1 MPSRSGLSRRGFL
14 TSVAAGTALAA
25 LPLRSASAAESVK
38 ILIIGSGYAGSVAA
52 LRLAQAGLDS
62 LVLERGRRW
71 PITDQGGTFATPAA
85 PDGRASW
92 LNSWSPFVPQPLD
105 VYPGVLE
112 AFQANGVIA
121 LAGAGV
127 GGGSLVNNAVML
139 QPSQNVFKRA
149 FGAHV
154 DFDEMSDQWYTKAR
168 ALIGMAPMP
177 DDVYNSTHYTAARS
191 FVAETTAA
199 GLAPFR
205 ADMAVDW
212 QTVREEQAGTREA
225 SLIIARSIWGA
236 NSGAKR
242 SVDRTILAA
251 AEATGRVSVETLT
264 RVVDVVPTN
273 GHQRYLVRC
282 ERIDDTGAVVAR
294 PEYSAEHVFFA
305 AGSLGTSRLLV
316 AARDRGSLPAL
327 HATVGKGWGTN
338 SDRQTVRV
346 GMPWNN
352 PTQGGPSGIV
362 AQDLA
367 NPYEPVTLINFPW
380 PRPPADG
387 TGALGALAMTTC
399 SPDGHFTYDAA
410 TDNVSLT
417 WPSTSP
423 SALRATQAVTTTM
436 DRINAANPGTSTLR
450 LNADTTSHTL
460 GGVVLGQACKADGRL
475 YGYNNLYV
483 IDSSLIPGSMATVPP
498 ALTVTALADRCVDL
512 ALRRILRNVP

>member
-1 MPSRSGLSRRGFL
+1 MSGRSGLSRRRFL
-14 TSVAAGTALAA
+14 TGVAAGAALGV
-25 LPLRSASAAESVK
+25 LPLRSAGAAESVK

-62 LVLERGRRW
+62 VVLERGKRW
-71 PITDQGGTFATPAA
+71 PITAQGGTFATPAA

-92 LNSWSPFVPQPLD
+92 LNSWSPFVSQQLD

-139 QPSQNVFKRA
+139 KPSQAAFNRA
-149 FGAHV
+149 FGTKI
-154 DFDEMSDQWYTKAR
+154 DFDEMSEQWYAR
-168 ALIGMAPMP
+168 ARSLIGPTPMP
-177 DDVYNSTHYTAARS
+177 DDVYASTHYTAARS
-191 FVAETTAA
+191 FTAETTAA

-264 RVVDVVPTN
+264 RVVDVVPSA
-273 GHQRYLVRC
+273 GRYLVRC

-327 HATVGKGWGTN
+327 RASVGRGWGTN

-362 AQDLA
+362 AQDNN
-367 NPYEPVTLINFPW
+367 NPYEPVTMINFPW

-399 SPDGHFTYDAA
+399 SADGYFTYDAA
-410 TDNVSLT
+410 TDDVSLT

-423 SALRATQAVTTTM
+423 SALRATQAVTATV

-460 GGVVLGQACKADGRL
+460 GGVVLGQACTTDGRL

-483 IDSSLIPGSMATVPP
+483 IDSSLIPGTMATVPP
-498 ALTVTALADRCVDL
+498 ALTVTALADRCVDQ
-512 ALRRILRNVP
+512 ALHRILG

>member
-1 MPSRSGLSRRGFL
+1 MSGRNGLSRRRFL
-14 TSVAAGTALAA
+14 TGVAAGTALGV
-25 LPLRSASAAESVK
+25 LPLRSAAAAESVK

-62 LVLERGRRW
+62 VVLERGRRW
-71 PITDQGGTFATPAA
+71 PITAQGGTFATPAA

-92 LNSWSPFVPQPLD
+92 LNSWSPFVSQQLD

-112 AFQANGVIA
+112 AVQADGVIA

-139 QPSQNVFKRA
+139 KPSKAAFNRA
-149 FGAHV
+149 FGTHI
-154 DFDEMSDQWYTKAR
+154 DFDEMSEQWYAR
-168 ALIGMAPMP
+168 ARSLIGPAPMP
-177 DDVYNSTHYTAARS
+177 DDVYKSTHYTAARS
-191 FVAETTAA
+191 FTAETTAA

-251 AEATGRVSVETLT
+251 AEATGRVSVRTLT
-264 RVVDVVPTN
+264 RVVDVVPSA
-273 GHQRYLVRC
+273 GRYLVRC

-294 PEYSAEHVFFA
+294 PEYNAEHVFFA

-316 AARDRGSLPAL
+316 RARDRGSLPAL
-327 HATVGKGWGTN
+327 RASVGRGWGTN

-362 AQDLA
+362 AQDLD
-367 NPYEPVTLINFPW
+367 NPYEPVTMINFPW

-399 SPDGHFTYDAA
+399 SADGYFSYDAS
-410 TDNVSLT
+410 TDAVSLT
-417 WPSTSP
+417 WPSSG
-423 SALRATQAVTTTM
+423 AAAVRATQAVTATV

-450 LNADTTSHTL
+450 LNADTTSHSL
-460 GGVVLGQACKADGRL
+460 GGVVLGQACRPDGRL

-483 IDSSLIPGSMATVPP
+483 IDSSLIPGTMATVPP
-498 ALTVTALADRCVDL
+498 ALTVTALADRCVHQ
-512 ALRRILRNVP
+512 ALQRILG

>member
-1 MPSRSGLSRRGFL
+1 MSGRSGLSRRRFL
-14 TSVAAGTALAA
+14 TGVAAGAALGA
-25 LPLRSASAAESVK
+25 LPLRSAAAAESVK

-62 LVLERGRRW
+62 VVLERGKRW
-71 PITDQGGTFATPAA
+71 PITAQGGTFATPAA

-92 LNSWSPFVPQPLD
+92 LNSWSPFVSQQLD

-112 AFQANGVIA
+112 AFRANGVIA

-139 QPSQNVFKRA
+139 KPSQKAFNRA
-149 FGAHV
+149 FGTHI
-154 DFDEMSDQWYTKAR
+154 DFDEMSEQWYAR
-168 ALIGMAPMP
+168 ARSLIGPAPMP
-177 DDVYNSTHYTAARS
+177 DDVYASTHYTAARS
-191 FVAETTAA
+191 FTAETAAA

-205 ADMAVDW
+205 ADMSVDW
-212 QTVREEQAGTREA
+212 QTVREEQAGTKEA

-264 RVVDVVPTN
+264 RVVDVVPSA
-273 GHQRYLVRC
+273 GRYLVRC
-282 ERIDDTGAVVAR
+282 ERIDDSGAVVAR

-316 AARDRGSLPAL
+316 AARGRGSLPAL
-327 HATVGKGWGTN
+327 RASVGRGWGTN

-362 AQDLA
+362 AQDTD
-367 NPYEPVTLINFPW
+367 NPYEPVTMINFPW
-380 PRPPADG
+380 PVPPADG

-399 SPDGHFTYDAA
+399 SADGYFTYNAS
-410 TDNVSLT
+410 TDDVSLT
-417 WPSTSP
+417 WPDNSP
-423 SALRATQAVTTTM
+423 SALRATRAVTATV

-450 LNADTTSHTL
+450 VNADTTSHTL
-460 GGVVLGQACKADGRL
+460 GGVVLGQACRTDGRL

-483 IDSSLIPGSMATVPP
+483 IDSSLIPGTMATVPP
-498 ALTVTALADRCVDL
+498 ALTVTALADRCVEQ
-512 ALRRILRNVP
+512 ALHHILG